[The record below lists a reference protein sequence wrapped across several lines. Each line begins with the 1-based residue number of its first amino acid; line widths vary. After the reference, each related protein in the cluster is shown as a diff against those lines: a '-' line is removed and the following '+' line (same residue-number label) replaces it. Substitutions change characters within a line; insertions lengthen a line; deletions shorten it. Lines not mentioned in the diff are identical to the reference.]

1 MKDLGMR
8 LFRRVLAV
16 CVALTMIFS
25 GLVSPV
31 HADELSDLQASVAK
45 ASSALASVNAQFSEL
60 TRLLEDNVAALDNLN
75 KRIIENQ
82 NQTNGA
88 IISVSLDEELQAK
101 KKALEKIILDR
112 SDQSKS
118 IADQIK
124 AMTSSINNLKLKI
137 ERSQNG
143 GTVSVEDDPEI
154 EPTAN
159 QTVKRVTGASPNCP
173 TGFTQIDAVG
183 NSNGSITITC
193 TTPTEVPKIQ
203 QSINYAYAGDE
214 KFIFAMTT
222 VPLDMIKANA
232 SSGLP
237 VTRSVQ
243 KGTEAVCTISGNT
256 LSFNTEGTCKITISQ
271 GGDSKYDFAELQIS
285 LNVLK
290 NPKYSETS
298 ACSSQAVVIE
308 NSFARTYEALR
319 GFDSVFGSSESAVNL
334 FVGKGIK
341 TVDDANAY
349 FNSGYSYVQSVFTAA
364 AMELK
369 SGKLE
374 PPCLQTG
381 AGKEIYTRVM
391 SGYNTLADLVNSQL
405 IIGKSNTL
413 VAIKTL
419 KLVATS
425 GGNQADCDYLVND
438 FISSATGQLQYM
450 DYITSQWSNLDLLLE
465 YATQNRVTTWDQ
477 MINIF
482 KGKIEYANQNLGTS
496 QSNFYSGKLEAVCKG
511 TPSGDQLIAKVE
523 GYFGKGKILNQALTR
538 MDQTIS
544 IGFSK
549 FSSVSLVS
557 NVATCTSKFNAYS
570 NSLSAVTSEFSAF
583 VAKMK
588 AVGIPS
594 VKLAP
599 DVMNSY
605 LNYSI
610 SLDTKLRD
618 VSTTILQDL
627 KKYPDC
633 RDLIKLFQS
642 SEEYLNAS
650 SSLQSSI
657 KSSAGPNQNTNL
669 PESSD
674 DPTFDGEEEAPYAAM
689 KAKRTANG
697 ITTIWVSSNIE
708 EDDLMIK
715 ASKKGSKT
723 IVYKV
728 RTKDDGNYSFKTTRN
743 LKGFKLTLYY
753 LGDIFSTFQL

>member
-1 MKDLGMR
+1 MQGLFDMKDLDVE
-8 LFRRVLAV
+8 LIRRVLALCIACTV
-16 CVALTMIFS
+16 IFS
-25 GLVSPV
+25 GFPMPAQ
-31 HADELSDLQASVAK
+31 ADQISDLQNDYAKIIAVVASQ
-45 ASSALASVNAQFSEL
+45 NAQYSEL
-60 TRLLEDNVAALDNLN
+60 MRLIEDNVATLDNLN

-118 IADQIK
+118 IATSIK
-124 AMTSSINNLKLKI
+124 ANTSAAAKLLGQIDKAK
-137 ERSQNG
+137 NG
-143 GTVSVEDDPEI
+143 GTISPEDDP
-154 EPTAN
+154 
-159 QTVKRVTGASPNCP
+159 V
-173 TGFTQIDAVG
+173 
-183 NSNGSITITC
+183 SNP
-193 TTPTEVPKIQ
+193 TPTPTPTPTRISSKMQ

-214 KFIFAMTT
+214 KLILAMTA
-222 VPLDMIKANA
+222 VPADWLKANA

-243 KGTEAVCTISGNT
+243 KGSEVVCTISGNN

-271 GGDSKYDFAELQIS
+271 AGDLKYGAAELQIS
-285 LNVLK
+285 LIVQK
-290 NPKYSETS
+290 NPKNSETA
-298 ACSSQAVVIE
+298 ACSTLATRIE
-308 NSFARTYEALR
+308 DGYAKTYQELNN
-319 GFDSVFGSSESAVNL
+319 FDSFFGSSESVIKVFSA
-334 FVGKGIK
+334 KGVK
-341 TVDDANAY
+341 TVEDANSY
-349 FNSGYSYVQSVFTAA
+349 FNSFSSNALSTFNAA

-374 PPCLQTG
+374 PACLQTG
-381 AGKEIYTRVM
+381 AGKEVYSRVM
-391 SGYNTLADLVNSQL
+391 NAYNALNNELNIRLSN
-405 IIGKSNTL
+405 GKSNLL
-413 VAIKTL
+413 VAIVSL
-419 KLVATS
+419 KLSGTS
-425 GGNQADCDYLVND
+425 TVNQADCDNLVND
-438 FISSATGQLQYM
+438 FISSATSQLQYM

-465 YATQNRVTTWDQ
+465 YATQNRLTTWDQ
-477 MINIF
+477 MINAF
-482 KGKIEYANQNLGTS
+482 KGKIEYASQTLGASQN
-496 QSNFYSGKLEAVCKG
+496 NFYSGKLEAVCKG
-511 TPSGDQLIAKVE
+511 TPSGDQLIAKVA
-523 GYFGKGKILNQALTR
+523 GYFGKGAILNQALTR
-538 MDQTIS
+538 MDQSIS
-544 IGFSK
+544 LGFNK
-549 FSSVSLVS
+549 FSTTPLISGA
-557 NVATCTSKFNAYS
+557 ATCSTKFNSYS
-570 NSLSAVTSEFSAF
+570 SLLNTVASDFSAF

-605 LNYSI
+605 LSYSI

-627 KKYPDC
+627 KKYPEC

-657 KSSAGPNQNTNL
+657 KSSAGTNQNTNL

-689 KAKRTANG
+689 KAKRASSG

-708 EDDLMIK
+708 EDDLIIK

>member
-1 MKDLGMR
+1 MKDLR
-8 LFRRVLAV
+8 VRIFRRVI
-16 CVALTMIFS
+16 ALSTAFTVIFS
-25 GLVSPV
+25 GLVIPA

-124 AMTSSINNLKLKI
+124 AMTSSINKMKLKI
-137 ERSQNG
+137 EKAQNG
-143 GTVSVEDDPEI
+143 GTLSPEEDPEST
-154 EPTAN
+154 PA
-159 QTVKRVTGASPNCP
+159 QTTKKVTGVSPNCP
-173 TGFTQIDAVG
+173 IGFTQIDAVG

-193 TTPTEVPKIQ
+193 TTRTEVPKIQ
-203 QSINYAYAGDE
+203 QSISAVYAGDP
-214 KFIFAMTT
+214 KSIYAMTT
-222 VPLDMIKANA
+222 VPVDFIKAYA
-232 SSGLP
+232 TSGLP
-237 VTRSVQ
+237 LTRSVT
-243 KGTEAVCTISGNT
+243 KGSELVCAISGNT
-256 LSFNTEGTCKITISQ
+256 LTFNSEGNCTITVSQ
-271 GGDSKYDFAELQIS
+271 SGDMKFDSVELQIS
-285 LNVLK
+285 LSVLK
-290 NPKYSETS
+290 NSKSSEGT
-298 ACSSQAVVIE
+298 ACSKQIAAIRG
-308 NSFARTYEALR
+308 SFADAYQELNN
-319 GFDSVFGSSESAVNL
+319 FDSLFGSSASAIKFFSAMSV
-334 FVGKGIK
+334 K
-341 TVDDANAY
+341 TVDEANAY
-349 FNSGYSYVQSVFTAA
+349 LNSSNAYVQDVFTAA
-364 AMELK
+364 AMQIK

-374 PPCLQTG
+374 SSCLQE
-381 AGKEIYTRVM
+381 AEGKQMYTSVVA
-391 SGYNTLADLVNSQL
+391 SYNGLVNDLNSRVVN
-405 IIGKSNTL
+405 GKANLL

-419 KLVATS
+419 KLPGTFVVD
-425 GGNQADCDYLVND
+425 QAGCDNVVND
-438 FISSATGQLQYM
+438 FISSATEQLKYM
-450 DYITSQWSNLDLLLE
+450 DYITSQWSSFDLLLE

-477 MINIF
+477 MINVF
-482 KGKIEYANQNLGTS
+482 KGKIEYANQNLGAS

-523 GYFGKGKILNQALTR
+523 GYFGKGAILNQALTR

-599 DVMNSY
+599 DVLNSY

-618 VSTTILQDL
+618 VSTSILEDL

-657 KSSAGPNQNTNL
+657 KSSAGPNENTSL

-674 DPTFDGEEEAPYAAM
+674 DPTLDGEEEAPYAAM
-689 KAKRTANG
+689 KAKRASSG

-708 EDDLMIK
+708 EDDLIIK

>member
-1 MKDLGMR
+1 MKDLGVR
-8 LFRRVLAV
+8 IFRRVIALCTAFAV
-16 CVALTMIFS
+16 IFS
-25 GLVSPV
+25 GLVSPA
-31 HADELSDLQASVAK
+31 HADDLSELQDNLKAVNSV
-45 ASSALASVNAQFSEL
+45 LAARNSQYSEL
-60 TRLLEDNVAALDNLN
+60 TQLLQDNVAVLDNLN
-75 KRIIENQ
+75 KRIVENQ

-88 IISVSLDEELQAK
+88 IISIPLDEELQAK
-101 KKALEKIILDR
+101 KKALEKLILDR

-124 AMTSSINNLKLKI
+124 AITNAINNLKLKI

-143 GTVSVEDDPEI
+143 AMVSPEEDPV
-154 EPTAN
+154 AN
-159 QTVKRVTGASPNCP
+159 PISNETVKRVTGASPNCP
-173 TGFTQIDAVG
+173 VGFTQIDAVG

-193 TTPTEVPKIQ
+193 TTRTEVPKIQ

-214 KFIFAMTT
+214 KLILAMTT
-222 VPLDMIKANA
+222 VPVDWLKANA

-243 KGTEAVCTISGNT
+243 KGSEVVCTISGSA

-290 NPKYSETS
+290 NPKFSETS
-298 ACSSQAVVIE
+298 ACSSQAVVVEGGI
-308 NSFARTYEALR
+308 NKTYQELKN
-319 GFDSVFGSSESAVNL
+319 FDSIFGSSKVIQHFSD
-334 FVGKGIK
+334 KGFK
-341 TVDDANAY
+341 TVDEANNY
-349 FNSGYSYVQSVFTAA
+349 FNGFYSNVQNAFNVA

-374 PPCLQTG
+374 SACLQTV
-381 AGKEIYTRVM
+381 AGKEIYNRVFNMYNGLANDLSSLLIVGKTTLSDAITR
-391 SGYNTLADLVNSQL
+391 
-405 IIGKSNTL
+405 
-413 VAIKTL
+413 L
-419 KLVATS
+419 KLS
-425 GGNQADCDYLVND
+425 GAPVRNQAECDNVVND
-438 FISSATGQLQYM
+438 FISSATGQLNYM

-465 YATQNRVTTWDQ
+465 YATQNRLTTWDQ
-477 MINIF
+477 MINAF
-482 KGKIEYANQNLGTS
+482 KGKIEYASQTLGASQN
-496 QSNFYSGKLEAVCKG
+496 NFYSGKLEAVCKG

-523 GYFGKGKILNQALTR
+523 GYFGKGAILNQALTR

-570 NSLSAVTSEFSAF
+570 NSLSAVTSELSAF

-618 VSTTILQDL
+618 VSTSILEDL

-657 KSSAGPNQNTNL
+657 KSSAGPNENTNL

-674 DPTFDGEEEAPYAAM
+674 DPTLDGEEEAPYAAM
-689 KAKRTANG
+689 KAKRASSG

-708 EDDLMIK
+708 EDDLIIK

>member
-1 MKDLGMR
+1 MKDLGVR
-8 LFRRVLAV
+8 IFRRVIALCTAFAV
-16 CVALTMIFS
+16 IFS
-25 GLVSPV
+25 GLVSPA
-31 HADELSDLQASVAK
+31 HADDLTELQDSLKAANSV
-45 ASSALASVNAQFSEL
+45 LASRNSQFSEL
-60 TRLLEDNVAALDNLN
+60 TQLLQDNVAALDNLN
-75 KRIIENQ
+75 KRIVENQ

-88 IISVSLDEELQAK
+88 IISITLDEELQAK

-118 IADQIK
+118 IADQINAITK
-124 AMTSSINNLKLKI
+124 AINSLKLKI

-143 GTVSVEDDPEI
+143 GTISPEEDPEST
-154 EPTAN
+154 PT
-159 QTVKRVTGASPNCP
+159 QTTKKVTGVSPNCP
-173 TGFTQIDAVG
+173 VGFTQIDAVG
-183 NSNGSITITC
+183 NSNGLITITC
-193 TTPTEVPKIQ
+193 TTRTEVQKIQ

-214 KFIFAMTT
+214 KLILVMTT
-222 VPLDMIKANA
+222 VPVDWLKANA

-243 KGTEAVCTISGNT
+243 KGSEVVCTISGNA
-256 LSFNTEGTCKITISQ
+256 LSFNSEGTCKITISQ

-290 NPKYSETS
+290 NPKFSETS
-298 ACSSQAVVIE
+298 ACSSQAVVVEDGI
-308 NSFARTYEALR
+308 NKTYQELKN
-319 GFDSVFGSSESAVNL
+319 FDSIFGSSKVIQHFSD
-334 FVGKGIK
+334 KGFK
-341 TVDDANAY
+341 TIDEANVY
-349 FNSGYSYVQSVFTAA
+349 FNSVYSNVQRAFNVA

-374 PPCLQTG
+374 SACLQN
-381 AGKEIYTRVM
+381 ASGKEIYSRVFNM
-391 SGYNTLADLVNSQL
+391 YNGLANDLSSL
-405 IIGKSNTL
+405 IVIGKSNVL
-413 VAIKTL
+413 DAIKRL
-419 KLVATS
+419 KLS
-425 GGNQADCDYLVND
+425 GTPVGNQADCDYLVND

-482 KGKIEYANQNLGTS
+482 KGKIEYANQNLGAS
-496 QSNFYSGKLEAVCKG
+496 QNNFYSGKLEAVCKG
-511 TPSGDQLIAKVE
+511 TPSGDQLIAKVD
-523 GYFGKGKILNQALTR
+523 GYFGKGAILNQALTR
-538 MDQTIS
+538 MDQAIS
-544 IGFSK
+544 NGFSK

-557 NVATCTSKFNAYS
+557 NVATCTSKFNSYS
-570 NSLSAVTSEFSAF
+570 LLLDAVTSEFSAF

-588 AVGIPS
+588 AVGIPNA
-594 VKLAP
+594 KLAP

-605 LNYSI
+605 LTYSI

-633 RDLIKLFQS
+633 QDLVKLFKS
-642 SEEYLNAS
+642 SEEYLSAS

-657 KSSAGPNQNTNL
+657 KSSSGSNQNTNL
-669 PESSD
+669 PENSD
-674 DPTFDGEEEAPYAAM
+674 DPTFDGEEESPYAAM
-689 KAKRTANG
+689 KAKKASSG

-708 EDDLMIK
+708 EEEVMIK

>member
-1 MKDLGMR
+1 MKDLSMR
-8 LFRRVLAV
+8 LFRKVLILVTA
-16 CVALTMIFS
+16 FS
-25 GLVSPV
+25 VVFSSLAMPA
-31 HADELSDLQASVAK
+31 HADQISDLQNDYAKITAVVASQ
-45 ASSALASVNAQFSEL
+45 NAQYSEL
-60 TRLLEDNVAALDNLN
+60 IRLIEDNVATLDNLN

-88 IISVSLDEELQAK
+88 IISISLDEELQVK

-118 IADQIK
+118 IAANIK
-124 AMTSSINNLKLKI
+124 ANTSVAAKLLGQIDIVK
-137 ERSQNG
+137 NG
-143 GTVSVEDDPEI
+143 GTISPENDPVS
-154 EPTAN
+154 
-159 QTVKRVTGASPNCP
+159 SP
-173 TGFTQIDAVG
+173 
-183 NSNGSITITC
+183 
-193 TTPTEVPKIQ
+193 TPTPTPTPTPSTKQNLTKMQ

-214 KFIFAMTT
+214 KFILAMTT

-237 VTRSVQ
+237 VARNVQ
-243 KGTEAVCTISGNT
+243 KESEVVCTISGNT
-256 LSFNTEGTCKITISQ
+256 LSFNTEGTCKIAISQ
-271 GGDSKYDFAELQIS
+271 AGDLKYDATELQIS
-285 LNVLK
+285 LFVQK

-298 ACSSQAVVIE
+298 ACSSQAVLIE

-319 GFDSVFGSSESAVNL
+319 GFDSVFGSSESAANV

-341 TVDDANAY
+341 TVDEANAY
-349 FNSGYSYVQSVFTAA
+349 FNGNYSYVQSVFTAA

-381 AGKEIYTRVM
+381 AGKDIYTRVM
-391 SGYNTLADLVNSQL
+391 SGYNALADLVNSQL
-405 IIGKSNTL
+405 TSGKSNSL

-450 DYITSQWSNLDLLLE
+450 DYISSQWSNLDLLLE

-482 KGKIEYANQNLGTS
+482 KGKIEYANQNLGAS
-496 QSNFYSGKLEAVCKG
+496 QNNFYSGKLEAVCKG
-511 TPSGDQLIAKVE
+511 TPSGDQLIAKVD
-523 GYFGKGKILNQALTR
+523 GYFGKGAILNQALTR

-557 NVATCTSKFNAYS
+557 TVATCTSKFNSYS
-570 NSLSAVTSEFSAF
+570 SLLNTVASEFSAF

-605 LNYSI
+605 LGYSM

-633 RDLIKLFQS
+633 QDLVKLFKS

-657 KSSAGPNQNTNL
+657 KSSAGSNQNNNL

-689 KAKRTANG
+689 KAKRASSG
-697 ITTIWVSSNIE
+697 ITTIWVNSNIE
-708 EDDLMIK
+708 EDDLIIK